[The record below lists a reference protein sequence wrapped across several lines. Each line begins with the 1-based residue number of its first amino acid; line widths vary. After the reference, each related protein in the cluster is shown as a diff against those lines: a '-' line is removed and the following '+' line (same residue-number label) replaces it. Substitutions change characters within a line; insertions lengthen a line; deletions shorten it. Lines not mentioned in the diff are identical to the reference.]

1 MNITT
6 PIAFIAGFFL
16 GGNFGFIIT
25 CLVMAFRD
33 DEEDRES

>member
-6 PIAFIAGFFL
+6 LSAFIIGFFI

-33 DEEDRES
+33 EEDKES